1 MPKTPPTPPV
11 YTRIGIVGD
20 IHTEADAL
28 AWALDEL
35 QAQKVDRILA
45 TGDIADGPHQGDGVI
60 RACKLLRDA
69 NVLAVLGNH
78 DRWMLDDEHR
88 DLPDA
93 TFVDEL
99 DAETKAYLQSLP
111 GSTDIMTPLGLM
123 AFGHGLGRDDM
134 AGVYPSDHGPAL
146 ANNAALQTLLHAGHY
161 QLVVSGHTHR
171 RMVRKLD
178 GVLFI
183 NAGAIQITREPCC
196 LVLDFV
202 QRRARFLDLAADG
215 GTKTGPVFEL

>member
-28 AWALDEL
+28 EWALDEL
-35 QAQKVDRILA
+35 HAQKVERILA
-45 TGDIADGPHQGDGVI
+45 TGDIADGPHQGAGVI
-60 RACKLLRDA
+60 RACKLLRAA

-78 DRWMLDDEHR
+78 DRWMLDGEHR
-88 DLPDA
+88 DLPGA

-99 DAETKAYLQSLP
+99 DAETKAYLQGLP
-111 GSTDIMTPLGLM
+111 VCADIMTPLGLM
-123 AFGHGLGRDDM
+123 SFGHGLARDDM
-134 AGVYPSDHGPAL
+134 AGLYPSDHGPAL
-146 ANNAALQTLLHAGHY
+146 TNNSALQGVLHAGHY

-171 RMVRKLD
+171 RMVRKVE

-215 GTKTGPVFEL
+215 GTIPGPEFPL